1 MTIVVSAV
9 LNEASNRYKKLFPL
23 EVTNIIVKHDVFC
36 KISFKASLYSFNLNV
51 TESS

>member
-23 EVTNIIVKHDVFC
+23 EVTSIIVRHDVFY
-36 KISFKASLYSFNLNV
+36 KISFKASLCSSDLNV